1 MTEKDEQIALFDWAQ
16 YRTDLQ
22 LMFHVVNEGRRSVQ
36 HTQSLIRQGMKPGV
50 PDIFLPVAK
59 GRYHGLFIE
68 MKRRYGG
75 RQSPEQKAWQAALL
89 EEGYCAVVC
98 KGCEEAMDTIDWYMR
113 GAKNDHA

>member
-1 MTEKDEQIALFDWAQ
+1 MTEKDEQVALFDWAA

-22 LMFHVVNEGRRSVQ
+22 LMFHIVNEGRRSVQ

-68 MKRRYGG
+68 MKRKYGG
-75 RQSPEQKAWQAALL
+75 RQTPEQKAWQTALL
-89 EEGYCAVVC
+89 EQGYAACVC
-98 KGCEEAMDTIDWYMR
+98 KGFDEAKDTIDWYMR
-113 GAKNDHA
+113 GAE

>member
-22 LMFHVVNEGRRSVQ
+22 LMFHIVNEGRRSVQ
-36 HTQSLIRQGMKPGV
+36 HTASLIRQGMKQGV

-68 MKRRYGG
+68 LKRKYGG
-75 RQSPEQKAWQAALL
+75 RQTPEQKAWQTALL
-89 EEGYCAVVC
+89 EQGYAACVC
-98 KGCEEAMDTIDWYMR
+98 KGFDEAKDTIDWYMR
-113 GAKNDHA
+113 GAE